1 MSSATESV
9 RTLRFTSATSARSRR
24 GIARRAAGRNIARVL
39 VVSVDVIML
48 TLAFLAF
55 YVVRVSSVL
64 IDDPMEFPLLE
75 ILQVVALLN
84 AAWMLLFWFT
94 GVYIGVHNRS
104 LFAEVLAVAK
114 VVVIGVALLWV
125 ALVLTSGPVESD
137 VQSHTLVSLV
147 IFLLFTLLAVA
158 AGRTVVRVVLRRL
171 RRAGIGL
178 RRTVVIGDGERT
190 DGLIELFDRHPE
202 LGFEVIGT
210 VTALGHEEGADDV
223 RSIGSLADLDEIIT
237 RHRVDV
243 TIIGLTQ
250 HRDLVPKLIT
260 ETAVADTAIK
270 IIPDLYD
277 MVSGQ
282 ARAQHL
288 YGIPLIEINP
298 RIMPSWQMHVKRLMD
313 IVASAFALVLG
324 SPVWIA
330 TALAVKLED
339 GGPILYAQ
347 ERVGLGGR
355 TFMVY
360 KFRSMRVDA
369 ERAGISWTAANDSR
383 VTRVGRVIRKT
394 HLDEIPQFW
403 NVLRGEMSLVG
414 PRPERPFYVEKF
426 SRALPAYPRR
436 LRVKPGVTGWNQVHM
451 EDMTEN
457 LEFVQERLRHD
468 FFYIENMSLRLDIEI
483 IFRTVLR
490 MIQRKGQA

>member
-1 MSSATESV
+1 MSGSA
-9 RTLRFTSATSARSRR
+9 ATAIPAASARSHSFSKQGVFGRLLATR
-24 GIARRAAGRNIARVL
+24 NVSHIA
-39 VVSVDVIML
+39 VVAVDLLML
-48 TLAFLAF
+48 AVALFAFIF
-55 YVVRVSSVL
+55 VVMTMV
-64 IDDPMEFPLLE
+64 DDSLPQFPLGDV
-75 ILQVVALLN
+75 LQLAVLLDL
-84 AAWMLLFWFT
+84 AWMLLFWFM
-94 GVYIGVHNRS
+94 GVYTGVHNRA
-104 LFAEVLAVAK
+104 LFDEVLAVSK
-114 VVVIGVALLWV
+114 VILLGVVLLWV
-125 ALVLTSGPVESD
+125 ALIFTSGTVRSD
-137 VQSHTLVSLV
+137 GQSHTFIALV
-147 IFLLFTLLAVA
+147 IYLCLTLLSVAV
-158 AGRTVVRVVLRRL
+158 GRTFVRALLRRL

-178 RRTVVIGDGERT
+178 QRTVVVGDGERT
-190 DGLIELFDRHPE
+190 DGLIELFDKHPE

-210 VTALGHEEGADDV
+210 VTPNEGTGGATNE
-223 RSIGSLADLDEIIT
+223 RAIGRLDKLDEIIA

-250 HRDLVPKLIT
+250 QREIVPKLIT
-260 ETAVADTAIK
+260 ESAVADTTIK

-298 RIMPSWQMHVKRLMD
+298 RIMPSWQHNAKRLMD
-313 IVASAFALVLG
+313 IVVSGFALILG
-324 SPVWIA
+324 APVWMA
-330 TALAVKLED
+330 TALAVKIED
-339 GGPILYAQ
+339 RGPALYAQ

-360 KFRSMRVDA
+360 KFRSMRTDA
-369 ERAGISWTAANDSR
+369 ERSGPSWTSANDSR
-383 VTRVGRVIRKT
+383 VTRVGRFIRKT

-426 SRALPAYPRR
+426 SRSLPAYPRR
-436 LRVKPGVTGWNQVHM
+436 LRVKPGLTGWNQVHM